1 VDHIRS
7 VGIRA
12 CLSTILSPVLEESP
26 RSQGSEAEDGRA
38 RPKSRDL
45 VDGII
50 GCTPRNA
57 HECVSSVIVGVS
69 LAPYL
74 PAPKPETRISEDVPS
89 DSFIRRELNAHL
101 LLKHVG
107 FMARRGLDFL
117 ISELLPR

>member
-1 VDHIRS
+1 MDHIRS

-38 RPKSRDL
+38 RPKSRVALTGKFVRDGSRVSRVEKTAAESNSRTMLPDL

-57 HECVSSVIVGVS
+57 HECVSSVIVGV
-69 LAPYL
+69 
-74 PAPKPETRISEDVPS
+74 R
-89 DSFIRRELNAHL
+89 
-101 LLKHVG
+101 
-107 FMARRGLDFL
+107 
-117 ISELLPR
+117 